1 MKAFWEGKK
10 FFFLPGILAVALVIV
25 IGVLNP
31 TPGKNFG
38 EGNPDNENKVCYQIS
53 YSKTFGVEEAK
64 SKEEEP
70 YEFAS
75 ICDVACDADGNI
87 YTLDGKLDC
96 VKKFTRDGEF
106 VKTFFGRGKGPDEIA
121 NAYRLL
127 IDEGRLLVFHEY
139 GYEIK
144 AFDLEGKFLQS
155 YRLPEQCLRDVD
167 TWESRSGKRLVYSAL
182 ARNSDGDLSYNNFKT
197 LDLDALK
204 IENTFAP
211 TRTPSTLNTLQT
223 LAIEKKSGTLWT
235 ANTELIKLEAYD
247 LGNRGELLKTITIPG
262 KFKRNTVIYF
272 SKDERNI
279 IQPVYYNLVQPF
291 ILHGQLF
298 FTLTEN
304 QLEAD
309 SPEEAIYPAATRLTL
324 YHVDVDNEK
333 PEKIQVLDD
342 CGLMSVGTTIENR
355 VILYGYHPYPRFK
368 IVEINPGEMIPN
380 PGNTIAAELGHVAA
394 ALSARR

>member
-1 MKAFWEGKK
+1 MKAFLEKKK
-10 FFFLPGILAVALVIV
+10 FLFLPGILVVALVIV

-31 TPGKNFG
+31 TPGKNPG

-64 SKEEEP
+64 SKEDEP

-75 ICDVACDADGNI
+75 IYDVACDADGNI

-96 VKKFTRDGEF
+96 VKKFTGDGKF
-106 VKTFFGRGKGPDEIA
+106 VKKFFGRGKGPDEIA

-127 IDEGRLLVFHEY
+127 IDGGRLLVFHEY

-144 AFDLEGKFLQS
+144 AFDLEGKFLKS
-155 YRLPEQCLRDVD
+155 YRLPEQFFYDAD

-182 ARNSDGDLSYNNFKT
+182 ERNSDGDLSYNNFKT

-211 TRTPSTLNTLQT
+211 TRTHFALNILQA
-223 LAIEKKSGTLWT
+223 LAIEKESGTLWT
-235 ANTELIKLEAYD
+235 ANTERIKLEAYD
-247 LGNRGELLKTITIPG
+247 LENSGAPLKKIDIPG
-262 KFKRNTVIYF
+262 EFKRNKVIYF
-272 SKDERNI
+272 SKNGRKI

-304 QLEAD
+304 QLEAET
-309 SPEEAIYPAATRLTL
+309 PEAAQYPAATRLTL

-333 PEKIQVLDD
+333 PEKIQPLED
-342 CGLMSVGTTIENR
+342 CDLMRVGATFENR
-355 VILYGYHPYPRFK
+355 VILYGFHPYPRFK
-368 IVEINPGEMIPN
+368 IVEINPGETIPN
-380 PGNTIAAELGHVAA
+380 PGNAIAAELGHVAA